1 MTKVKILPLKKTVTN
16 FLLIITFIFFLYPY
30 SFLDKSANYFFV
42 LFPVLITLLTGK
54 IKKPTENIVIIVL
67 FFFLIFF
74 IATFY
79 QYELIQYLDRR
90 LTSFIIFM
98 TLFSYLIIDIDT
110 KQINAFKAAVVL
122 IIIYFTISNIIK
134 FYIYTLEGQV
144 NFKYFLGSSRYG
156 FVYLLAFWITLLHKP
171 SNKLFN
177 ALKYLTI
184 LLILIGIFL
193 TYSRTTILAFFLTLV
208 LYFLSN
214 FSSIKKNFF
223 VKLNFFT
230 IIAATF
236 FSILILIKIFF
247 SKYIFFNFQDTVFT
261 YIYND
266 GVNLFLE
273 RLSNPLTSEGF
284 RLHMIGK
291 ILHYVSLSPIFGSG
305 FLGCWIMYDNMGCS
319 AHNQYTDVL
328 FRVGF
333 IGFFFY
339 ILILFQIF
347 KYLKNQHRD
356 FFYGFISIIIYGF
369 FHETFKLSQGGF
381 ILTFLLGMTYTSKRG
396 NLLN

>member
-1 MTKVKILPLKKTVTN
+1 MTKVKILPLKKTVTS
-16 FLLIITFIFFLYPY
+16 FFLIITFIFFLYPY
-30 SFLDKSANYFFV
+30 SFLDKSANYLFV
-42 LFPVLITLLTGK
+42 LFPFLITLLTGK

-67 FFFLIFF
+67 SFFLIFF

-122 IIIYFTISNIIK
+122 IIIYFTISKMIK

-144 NFKYFLGSSRYG
+144 NFKYFIGSSRYG
-156 FVYLLAFWITLLHKP
+156 FVYLLAFWITLFHKP

-184 LLILIGIFL
+184 LLILMGIFL
-193 TYSRTTILAFFLTLV
+193 TYSRTTFLAFFLTLV

-223 VKLNFFT
+223 KLIFF
-230 IIAATF
+230 IIISVTF

-266 GVNLFLE
+266 RFNLLLE
-273 RLSNPLTSEGF
+273 RLSNPLTSEGY
-284 RLHMIGK
+284 RLHILGE

-305 FLGCWIMYDNMGCS
+305 FLGCWIMYDNMECS

-328 FRVGF
+328 FRLGF
-333 IGFFFY
+333 IGFFF
-339 ILILFQIF
+339 IF
-347 KYLKNQHRD
+347 
-356 FFYGFISIIIYGF
+356 
-369 FHETFKLSQGGF
+369 
-381 ILTFLLGMTYTSKRG
+381 
-396 NLLN
+396 